1 MASLLVLTSNNPANP
16 QTIDLT
22 NYVVVDP
29 GQGLDPADP
38 AFTQRVW
45 SRSLLK
51 EGATLALEQ
60 LVEREMMFPL
70 KLGPIGGFGS
80 SPQNLSAT
88 LGLIQQINQIIETP
102 GATMTWQP
110 PGASQPT
117 TFDILSGLVESA
129 YNYRAE
135 GQGWEFANLR
145 VFTQPLGRTGS
156 IRTYALAQGL
166 GPITYVAPSSYL
178 QTTPSPGVITYYGNP
193 SLAGDGPAK
202 LVITTMGA
210 SNVNYQGFVS
220 LFPDS
225 TYPPMSA
232 SQITNSNGGFI
243 YTPSAPA
250 GVICPLHGFADQ
262 IDWTPIAQGGFQS
275 NNFTPPIGWEGL
287 HRLFVFARA
296 SANPASPD
304 NILYINGTQGNL
316 TAVSAGVN
324 SAASIQP
331 GSSWGLYDLGTVS
344 VRASESFNGAFVSVF
359 KSNPSSFVD
368 IGGMFMLPD
377 NSTWFLQTGVN
388 PVTAQSADFGS
399 LILDDI
405 VAEQFSGGALSSV
418 SPSAP
423 YANQFGGVSKR
434 TSLSRGLVPQPDP
447 KNGLPIIAVCTMP
460 NGSPPATPR
469 VPGLYPP
476 FKSIQVGVW
485 ALERTRYV
493 LP

>member
-51 EGATLALEQ
+51 AGATLALEQ

-70 KLGPIGGFGS
+70 KLGPIGGVAG

-88 LGLIQQINQIIETP
+88 LKLIQQINQIIETP

-117 TFDILSGLVESA
+117 TFDVLSGLVESA

-135 GQGWEFANLR
+135 QQSWEIVNLR
-145 VFTQPLGRTGS
+145 VFTQPLGRTPA
-156 IRTYALAQGL
+156 IRAYALASGP
-166 GPITYVAPSSYL
+166 GPITYVVPSTY
-178 QTTPSPGVITYYGNP
+178 TTPSPNAITYYGNP
-193 SLAGDGPAK
+193 SLAGDAPAK

-210 SNVNYQGFVS
+210 SNSNYQAFVS
-220 LFPDS
+220 LFPDP

-232 SQITNSNGGFI
+232 SQITNAAGGFR

-250 GVICPLHGFADQ
+250 GVVCPLFGFFDT
-262 IDWTPIAQGGFQS
+262 ITWTPIWQGGFFF

-287 HRLFVFARA
+287 HRIFVFARG
-296 SANPASPD
+296 SANPVIQWD
-304 NILYINGTQGNL
+304 QLYVSAAEGNL
-316 TAVSAGVN
+316 TAVSAGQG
-324 SAASIQP
+324 ASIQP
-331 GSSWGLYDLGTVS
+331 GPFWGLYDLGTVS
-344 VRASESFNGAFVSVF
+344 VRGSESFNDSFLEVS
-359 KSNPSSFVD
+359 KANASSAVD
-368 IGGMFMLPD
+368 IGGVFMLPD
-377 NSTWFLQTGVN
+377 NSTWFLQTGIN
-388 PVTAQSADFGS
+388 PVTAQSNNFGS
-399 LILDDI
+399 LVLDDT
-405 VAEQFSGGALSSV
+405 VAEQFAGGELAVV
-418 SPSAP
+418 SPSGP
-423 YANQFGGVSKR
+423 YTNQLGVVTR

-460 NGSPPATPR
+460 ANSASLPESYPALSGAYRGIET
-469 VPGLYPP
+469 
-476 FKSIQVGVW
+476 GVW
-485 ALERTRYV
+485 VLEQTRYV